1 MTLKEF
7 RKYILPQLE
16 VAKELGVL
24 TRSLEKEIVDTY
36 KEKKKNRKKEE
47 NLC

>member
-1 MTLKEF
+1 MSLKEF

-36 KEKKKNRKKEE
+36 KELKRRKGK
-47 NLC
+47 

>member
-36 KEKKKNRKKEE
+36 IQIKKQKNR
-47 NLC
+47 